1 MQCRRVD
8 DLTSA
13 SNVLA
18 HFTKNASYTE
28 NYHEKY
34 YYTQLVRKRIAAR
47 KLRENERQRE
57 LVREAEAESG
67 LYAANNPDSP
77 AEERRSGSVPLPTSS
92 APAQVSSG
100 TCRWYLSTGEPAA
113 RLAPR
118 TQLASSA
125 GNEHRDRLRASGRGR
140 SDPDASVRS
149 PSSSSATTSSP
160 SSEMADG
167 DELVANWERVERS
180 SSAGISS
187 ESVTSEDSVF
197 SEDYTAMAEPL
208 GEPADNSGSHH
219 DHRLE
224 CEQQTTRRRTPLDGS
239 EDVDSSFSSP
249 GSSTST
255 LEADGNEDGGDV
267 EDSVKDKVIDGSG
280 VVGSDRCSSRR
291 CGAGSSSPPL
301 SRKTRPNIRLLL
313 GQPAPDIDDSP
324 SPPPANAN
332 RAEDEGERS
341 TYSERP
347 DVGDDG
353 GAGGVAVASG
363 SRMKKSE
370 SNSFY
375 EDREFDFLKAE
386 PVRRS
391 TSLKTYKTPP
401 GTPHRKKAVRFADAL
416 GLDLESVRHILNLEE
431 PPEVP
436 KSAMRDLV
444 IGLEEENRTDGV
456 KYLSALFSQPG
467 VDPNFLRRVQEGKV
481 VLENCIVDDKD
492 MTISGTVR
500 VANVAYHKCVIV
512 RYTTNGWLS
521 SEDIVASYVQNSN
534 DGPTDRFSFTVNV
547 PKYFAV
553 GQRLE
558 LAFMYTAGGSTFWD
572 NNFGKNYAVEC
583 YARAMPI
590 SESDNT
596 WMHFL

>member
-1 MQCRRVD
+1 MQVSGGD
-8 DLTSA
+8 DFS
-13 SNVLA
+13 SSVLA
-18 HFTKNASYTE
+18 HFTKNASYTD

-34 YYTQLVRKRIAAR
+34 YYTELVHKRVVAR
-47 KLRENERQRE
+47 RLRENERRAKSAHSK
-57 LVREAEAESG
+57 RD
-67 LYAANNPDSP
+67 PD
-77 AEERRSGSVPLPTSS
+77 EKVQRSGSLPSAAAAATS
-92 APAQVSSG
+92 ATPSSG
-100 TCRWYLSTGEPAA
+100 SQVGGSCSWYLVTGEQSRLSGDTAPSGLHQDTGSGELGADVRAGSIIVQGEASA
-113 RLAPR
+113 R
-118 TQLASSA
+118 
-125 GNEHRDRLRASGRGR
+125 
-140 SDPDASVRS
+140 
-149 PSSSSATTSSP
+149 
-160 SSEMADG
+160 EMADK
-167 DELVANWERVERS
+167 DEQLSPAAAVGSWERVERS
-180 SSAGISS
+180 SGSGVNSS

-197 SEDYTAMAEPL
+197 SEDYTAMTDIAEPRN
-208 GEPADNSGSHH
+208 GSSGQPTNDDPS
-219 DHRLE
+219 
-224 CEQQTTRRRTPLDGS
+224 TRRRAPLELAD
-239 EDVDSSFSSP
+239 DVDSSFSSP

-255 LEADGNEDGGDV
+255 LEADGKEDGGGL
-267 EDSVKDKVIDGSG
+267 EDKDKVVVSFGS
-280 VVGSDRCSSRR
+280 SSS
-291 CGAGSSSPPL
+291 SSSPPL
-301 SRKTRPNIRLLL
+301 SHKTRPNIRLLL
-313 GQPAPDIDDSP
+313 GQPIVDDDDDSP
-324 SPPPANAN
+324 SPPTSGDRRPN
-332 RAEDEGERS
+332 ED
-341 TYSERP
+341 
-347 DVGDDG
+347 DDG
-353 GAGGVAVASG
+353 DVD
-363 SRMKKSE
+363 MKKSE

-436 KSAMRDLV
+436 KSAMKDLV
-444 IGLEEENRTDGV
+444 VGLEEENRTDGV

-492 MTISGTVR
+492 MTISGTIR
-500 VANVAYHKCVIV
+500 VANVAYHKLVVV

-521 SEDIVASYVQNSN
+521 SEDVVASYVQNSN

-558 LAFMYTAGGSTFWD
+558 FALMYAAGGATYWD
-572 NNFGKNYAVEC
+572 NNYGKNYVIEC